1 MVDLDL
7 RCVCAML
14 CLVWAGIVAVIG
26 VVFYD
31 KKNNNVEYSIGCGR
45 VFF

>member
-31 KKNNNVEYSIGCGR
+31 KKIIMWNIVLDVGE
-45 VFF
+45 FFF